1 MVKPQIKKEKRKH
14 KKVVTLRQYTFFKV
28 KTSHTYSL
36 PSLSFLVFTTKNT
49 KRVEFSNISNL
60 LHYHTTTTF
69 PWLPKPISTL
79 HQSTQK
85 AASATKPKHTKASAQ
100 KSHFRRRLSRSPS
113 QTSLSLSSSSPPHQF
128 PTKQFSSKQPPAAA
142 CPTASSS
149 PKSIPSLP
157 LSKLASLLSPKATWH
172 SSSPRLPY
180 TSLYSIFPS
189 WPWV

>member
-28 KTSHTYSL
+28 KTSHTHSL

-79 HQSTQK
+79 HV
-85 AASATKPKHTKASAQ
+85 
-100 KSHFRRRLSRSPS
+100 RDLGD
-113 QTSLSLSSSSPPHQF
+113 
-128 PTKQFSSKQPPAAA
+128 
-142 CPTASSS
+142 
-149 PKSIPSLP
+149 
-157 LSKLASLLSPKATWH
+157 
-172 SSSPRLPY
+172 
-180 TSLYSIFPS
+180 SIFTITSVCLQPCVAMHEPYGS
-189 WPWV
+189 LTENAAKRPYIDVLLDRDSTFFQKPICSVTLGCAFENFVRERT